1 MDIRVNTTTNRP
13 YTGVCVCVYRVAFIR
28 LQHCSTAWCHVYKY
42 YSIYYY
48 HSSSSILCIVRR
60 LAMLKVR
67 CISTDYIGTVCSVPP
82 RRLLFY
88 TVRPGGTSSS
98 YVYTVYVVYHLVQ
111 WIIAHHWFVRTSIIG
126 LHDFLLVRAS
136 SADPT
141 VLYS

>member
-42 YSIYYY
+42 YSIYY

-82 RRLLFY
+82 RRLLFC
-88 TVRPGGTSSS
+88 TVRRPAR
-98 YVYTVYVVYHLVQ
+98 LC
-111 WIIAHHWFVRTSIIG
+111 
-126 LHDFLLVRAS
+126 
-136 SADPT
+136 
-141 VLYS
+141 LYSIRSVPPGAVDHRTPLICTYIHHRTARLPPCTCIQC